1 MTGRLASFADLPALE
16 PLISAAIAELQ
27 KGFLDDDQIEAS
39 RAVMGID
46 RQLIEDGT
54 YFVVEIDGELAGCG
68 GWSRRATKYGGDH
81 SAGRDA
87 HLLDPASEPAKV
99 RAMYTH
105 PRFVRRGVGTLILK
119 LSEDAARAEG
129 FAELELY
136 ATLAGVPL
144 YQSYGFVPV
153 HFIADATGGSSAP
166 VPCVL
171 MRRPVEVTPPPPPP
185 PPPP

>member
-1 MTGRLASFADLPALE
+1 MAMIGRLASLTDLPVLE
-16 PLISAAIAELQ
+16 PLVNAAIAELQ
-27 KGFLDDDQIEAS
+27 KGFLDDDQIDAS

-81 SAGRDA
+81 SAGRNTR
-87 HLLDPASEPAKV
+87 LLDPANEPAKV

-105 PRFVRRGVGTLILK
+105 PAFVRRGVGTLVLK

-129 FAELELY
+129 FTELELY

-153 HFIADATGGSSAP
+153 QSIADATDGSAAA

-171 MRRPVEVTPPPPPP
+171 MRKPVELTSPPT
-185 PPPP
+185 